1 MNSDDQIDISVQ
13 RGIVTKAMTS
23 IRVHYSVKVRNNRFL
38 NNDVSLVKLGIT
50 VCT

>member
-1 MNSDDQIDISVQ
+1 MNSDDQIDISVH

-23 IRVHYSVKVRNNRFL
+23 IRPHYSVKVRNNRFL
-38 NNDVSLVKLGIT
+38 NNDVSLVEVGIT